1 MRISD
6 WSSDVCSSD
15 LMTGVDEAHLVAVFR
30 VRCELAVGYLQTG
43 RQPWRD
49 HLCTGAIAPQH
60 ATVAVVVVDGAGAVF
75 GLHHQHEV
83 GQAFGADRKST
94 RLNSS
99 YSCASSM
106 PSSA

>member
-15 LMTGVDEAHLVAVFR
+15 LMTGVDEAHLGAVFR

-60 ATVAVVVVDGAGAVF
+60 ATVAVVEVAGAGAVF
-75 GLHHQHEV
+75 GLHHQPEDGPGV
-83 GQAFGADRKST
+83 GARGKKKMRC
-94 RLNSS
+94 SS
-99 YSCASSM
+99 
-106 PSSA
+106 